1 MLIAESLGV
10 QDTILFELIDQSSV
24 YDVTDCIKLL
34 IGVIKSIKFHNNT
47 VNEIKMHFE
56 QISFDETTPIK
67 MLDQTWFSFDEPKIK
82 IYPLPQTINTSV
94 SFLKQISLA
103 DAMSSLNDVNI
114 PPLNLESM
122 ITSLDLLESIY
133 DEISLEAADFKKC
146 IRNLQD
152 LQLASL
158 RRNGSL
164 SKLLSLADL
173 FFKSFFERQLKSE
186 AHSLVSMLV
195 FIISVFIISVSA
207 LFIFWIRSIKAI
219 RG

>member
-67 MLDQTWFSFDEPKIK
+67 
-82 IYPLPQTINTSV
+82 
-94 SFLKQISLA
+94 ISLA